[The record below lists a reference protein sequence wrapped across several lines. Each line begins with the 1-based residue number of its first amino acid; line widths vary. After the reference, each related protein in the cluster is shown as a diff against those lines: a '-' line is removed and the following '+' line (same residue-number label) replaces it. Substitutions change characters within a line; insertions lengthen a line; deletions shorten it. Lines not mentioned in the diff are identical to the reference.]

1 MDIGEVRVL
10 FGWAI
15 NYVLG
20 SISGVNIVSCISSGR
35 ALAARV
41 IKGKLCQS
49 TTAVLQSE
57 GVKSVIQ
64 LLFVIVL

>member
-41 IKGKLCQS
+41 IKGELGQS
-49 TTAVLQSE
+49 SIAY
-57 GVKSVIQ
+57 SVP
-64 LLFVIVL
+64 

>member
-20 SISGVNIVSCISSGR
+20 SISGVNIVSCIWSGR
-35 ALAARV
+35 AL
-41 IKGKLCQS
+41 
-49 TTAVLQSE
+49 E
-57 GVKSVIQ
+57 GSQ
-64 LLFVIVL
+64 AIVAWVVFLPCLGYKKFQKYV

>member
-20 SISGVNIVSCISSGR
+20 SISGINIVSCISSGR

-41 IKGKLCQS
+41 IKGELGQS
-49 TTAVLQSE
+49 SIAY
-57 GVKSVIQ
+57 SVP
-64 LLFVIVL
+64 